1 MQVLIPINLKS
12 YNQYVSENQ
21 MKLTLNDA
29 ELKKAVGD
37 FIYTLG
43 FDPDQVEVTAV
54 DFTAGRGANGYS
66 AEVEIEPRKASNSVP
81 DAPVKRTVVCKPE
94 PEVVE
99 DTPPFETTEEPVKAE
114 TEEESELE
122 ETATTPVA
130 GASLFK
136 KK

>member
-1 MQVLIPINLKS
+1 
-12 YNQYVSENQ
+12 

-81 DAPVKRTVVCKPE
+81 DAPVKRTVVTLKTE

-99 DTPPFETTEEPVKAE
+99 DTPPFKTTEEPVEAE
-114 TEEESELE
+114 TKEESELE